1 MQKDLLERIRDFDVF
16 GGSRRAGQLPEDESD
31 GLENAFNQPNSSK
44 DWQEFFSNTQKI
56 FGLFTIF
63 LFITGALVLAV
74 LRMQTKT
81 APEMKLTGKVEES
94 VAEASISA
102 VLLTVQLSGAV
113 NKPGV
118 FSVPSD
124 SRIQDLLQLGEGLA
138 TTGDP
143 IWVERNINLAE
154 KLFDG
159 EKVYIPTRA
168 ETAVATTAPN
178 VVGYSG
184 QSVLGTKSAKININ
198 TASVPALDT
207 LPGIGTSTAGKIIE
221 YRQKNGPFTRIE
233 DIQKVSGI
241 KSALFSKIK
250 DLITVN

>member
-1 MQKDLLERIRDFDVF
+1 
-16 GGSRRAGQLPEDESD
+16 LPDEESD
-31 GLENAFNQPNSSK
+31 GAENGFNPPSSSK
-44 DWQEFFSNTQKI
+44 DWQEFFNNTQKI
-56 FGLFTIF
+56 IGLFTIF
-63 LFITGALVLAV
+63 LFITGAFVLSV

-81 APEMKLTGKVEES
+81 APEMKLTGAVEET
-94 VAEASISA
+94 AEEASISA
-102 VLLTVQLSGAV
+102 ALLTVQLSGAV

-118 FSVPSD
+118 FTVPAD

-138 TTGDP
+138 SAGDP
-143 IWVERNINLAE
+143 SWVERNINLAE

-168 ETAVATTAPN
+168 ETAATTTAPN

-198 TASVPALDT
+198 TAAVPALDT
-207 LPGIGTSTAGKIIE
+207 LPGIGPSTAGKIIE
-221 YRQKNGPFTRIE
+221 YRQKNGPFARIE
-233 DIQKVSGI
+233 DIQKVGGI
-241 KSALFSKIK
+241 KSALFNKIK

>member
-1 MQKDLLERIRDFDVF
+1 MQKDLLERIREFDVF
-16 GGSRRAGQLPEDESD
+16 GGGRRAGQLPDEESE
-31 GLENAFNQPNSSK
+31 GLENDYNPPSSSK
-44 DWQEFFSNTQKI
+44 DWQEFFNNTQKI
-56 FGLFTIF
+56 VGLFTIF
-63 LFITGALVLAV
+63 LFITGAFVLTV

-81 APEMKLTGKVEES
+81 APEMKLTGTEKVSAE
-94 VAEASISA
+94 EASPSA
-102 VLLTVQLSGAV
+102 TLFTVQLSGAV

-118 FSVPSD
+118 FTVPED
-124 SRIQDLLQLGEGLA
+124 SRIQDLLQLGEGLSPA
-138 TTGDP
+138 GDP
-143 IWVERNINLAE
+143 LWVERNINLAE

-198 TASVPALDT
+198 TASVASLDT
-207 LPGIGTSTAGKIIE
+207 LPGIGPSTAGKIIE
-221 YRQKNGPFTRIE
+221 YRQKNGPFARIE

-241 KSALFSKIK
+241 KSALFNKIK
-250 DLITVN
+250 ELITVN